1 MRTTVTLDADT
12 ERLLREAMRERNV
25 SFKAAINDAI
35 RRGLGRQG
43 SSGTGRF
50 TVTAKPMRL
59 RAGIDPARMHDLDA
73 AFEVDAFGALTARLE
88 RERRTP

>member
-12 ERLLREAMRERNV
+12 ERLLHEAMRERNI
-25 SFKAAINDAI
+25 SFKAAINDAV
-35 RRGLGRQG
+35 RRGLGRRG

-50 TVTAKPMRL
+50 TVTAKPMHL
-59 RAGIDPARMHDLDA
+59 RAGIDPVRMHDFDA
-73 AFEVDAFGALTARLE
+73 ALEVDTFGALTAGLD